1 MKTEVTLTVRYNS
14 RVTEDKE
21 DNSNVKDQLLLVK
34 EPIWKPKESEQNE
47 RRRPYWLED
56 KIRLRGG

>member
-34 EPIWKPKESEQNE
+34 EPI
-47 RRRPYWLED
+47 
-56 KIRLRGG
+56 